1 MKITKRQLRRIIKEE
16 ITRINEQGSRAAQL
30 DKIENEIPNA
40 RVIDFGI
47 DAEHSAVRATDFSHG
62 TVQKIQD
69 WLETNGFHVAF
80 VDEDNHGIASVIAGP
95 NVWGLD

>member
-1 MKITKRQLRRIIKEE
+1 MKIAKSQLKRIIKEE
-16 ITRINEQGSRAAQL
+16 ITRINEQGSRAVQL
-30 DKIENEIPNA
+30 EKIEDEIPGA

-47 DAEHSAVRATDFSHG
+47 NAEHSAVRATDFNYG

-69 WLETNGFHVAF
+69 WLEANGFSVAF
-80 VDEDNHGIASVIAGP
+80 VDEDNHGIASVITGP

>member
-16 ITRINEQGSRAAQL
+16 VARINEQGSRFSQL
-30 DKIENEIPNA
+30 EKIENEIPNA
-40 RVIDFGI
+40 VVIDFGI
-47 DAEHSAVRATDFSHG
+47 DAESSAVRATDFNYG

-69 WLETNGFHVAF
+69 WLEGNGFSVAF

-95 NVWGLD
+95 NVWGME